1 MLNLTRQERLVIK
14 FLVIFYLISCVIYFV
29 KNNFLTDIETIQ
41 YVNDSIAHDFSQRV
55 EVTDSLFNNSK
66 NIKDIVN
73 KKVNIN
79 KAGIKEFE
87 LIKGVGPVTARRIY
101 EYRDKNG
108 QFNNIEELKNIKG
121 IGEKTF
127 IKIKN
132 EVTIE

>member
-1 MLNLTRQERLVIK
+1 M
-14 FLVIFYLISCVIYFV
+14 
-29 KNNFLTDIETIQ
+29 TDIETIQ

-55 EVTDSLFNNSK
+55 EVTDSLFINSNNT
-66 NIKDIVN
+66 KDIVN
-73 KKVNIN
+73 KKFNIN